1 MFIFEAFFP
10 EGYPESVSND
20 YLTYQAWDTL
30 QAFASS
36 ISGSLATKAVLEGVG
51 VGDETATSLA
61 ATITWLLRQGAGMIG
76 QILFTWMQGSDL
88 DHNCKKWRLFAD
100 ILNDSAMCLELSGPL
115 WPSFIIQFIL
125 CFASV
130 ARSLVGVAGGA

>member
-1 MFIFEAFFP
+1 MGTDLHSSSFIQFKDVQNKISESMPENNYLRGIKTFIFEAFFP
-10 EGYPESVSND
+10 EGYPDSVSND

-61 ATITWLLRQGAGMIG
+61 ATITWLLRQGAG
-76 QILFTWMQGSDL
+76 D
-88 DHNCKKWRLFAD
+88 
-100 ILNDSAMCLELSGPL
+100 
-115 WPSFIIQFIL
+115 WPDNIHMD
-125 CFASV
+125 
-130 ARSLVGVAGGA
+130 ARFRFRS